1 MARAQAG
8 GIPPFGH
15 LGAFTRFRDES
26 ASHHAP
32 QSADDLARIVRVEDA
47 PDEEMRRH
55 LSSPLLVVRS
65 VRELD
70 HQLCRAERAHGEARA
85 REVLVELAEE
95 LRIPDSDRD
104 GPQCV
109 CYIGEFCQA

>member
-1 MARAQAG
+1 M
-8 GIPPFGH
+8 
-15 LGAFTRFRDES
+15 
-26 ASHHAP
+26 
-32 QSADDLARIVRVEDA
+32 EDA
-47 PDEEMRRH
+47 PDEQMRCD

-70 HQLCRAERAHGEARA
+70 HQLRRTERAHGEARA

-95 LRIPDSDRD
+95 LRVPDSDRD

-109 CYIGEFCQA
+109 CYIDGFCQA